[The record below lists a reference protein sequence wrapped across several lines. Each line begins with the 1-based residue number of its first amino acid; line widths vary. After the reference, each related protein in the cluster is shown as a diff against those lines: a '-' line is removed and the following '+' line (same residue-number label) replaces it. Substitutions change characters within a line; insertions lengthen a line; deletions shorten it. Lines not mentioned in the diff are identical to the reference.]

1 MQIKNFYV
9 VKNHAIHDVKTYS
22 FIRYCKRR
30 DGDKAFYLYKSCTRK
45 WMNQG
50 DATRDQSGISILWP
64 DTSISFFNDALT
76 ACNSGSS
83 FNNTSAVIRY
93 SLQDGAICL
102 WLVAQFGRASCRTI
116 ACHYGQSSVVGV
128 SVKKKK
134 KR

>member
-50 DATRDQSGISILWP
+50 DETRDQSGISILWP
-64 DTSISFFNDALT
+64 DTSNSFFNDALT
-76 ACNSGSS
+76 ECNSGSS
-83 FNNTSAVIRY
+83 FNNTSALIRY
-93 SLQDGAICL
+93 SLQDGASFL
-102 WLVAQFGRASCRTI
+102 WLGDLENEFMDNIVDSIDLRSDEPPSAL
-116 ACHYGQSSVVGV
+116 QSLM
-128 SVKKKK
+128 
-134 KR
+134 